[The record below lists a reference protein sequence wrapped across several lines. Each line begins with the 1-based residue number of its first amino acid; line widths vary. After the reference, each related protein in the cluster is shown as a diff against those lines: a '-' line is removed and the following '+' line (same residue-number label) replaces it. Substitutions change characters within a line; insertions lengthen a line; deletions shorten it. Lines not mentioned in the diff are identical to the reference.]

1 VLHENCSA
9 RTPPTIDEARKKL
22 ANRTFLFVG
31 DSIMRT
37 LYGSFVEMAHG
48 VTIDD
53 PRLKERLKREAP
65 EGAPPGTIVDVAN
78 VRARYLQIWFH
89 HELKRLPNLLQA
101 GETALRSRDVVVVAN
116 FGLLH
121 ANHQACDRTF
131 VETLDEGASIFR
143 AWQNRTG
150 ARIRLVLVAAPAVWG
165 LRNPGAS
172 WTRFAAFV
180 PLLEEWA
187 SRAARSAHGDT
198 DGNADGHADDGQ
210 PVFSSIDVL
219 DPAPA
224 TLARRDE
231 TDDGIHYGRTR
242 EEKGLGL
249 VGANAALAAAVYRLV
264 S

>member
-1 VLHENCSA
+1 MRSDLCA
-9 RTPPTIDEARKKL
+9 RPARRAGPRRRRGRGVGSRHATIAATIAATPRAARST
-22 ANRTFLFVG
+22 RDGGREV
-31 DSIMRT
+31 DS
-37 LYGSFVEMAHG
+37 G
-48 VTIDD
+48 
-53 PRLKERLKREAP
+53 
-65 EGAPPGTIVDVAN
+65 
-78 VRARYLQIWFH
+78 RAQ
-89 HELKRLPNLLQA
+89 
-101 GETALRSRDVVVVAN
+101 
-116 FGLLH
+116 
-121 ANHQACDRTF
+121 

-187 SRAARSAHGDT
+187 SRAARSAHGDI